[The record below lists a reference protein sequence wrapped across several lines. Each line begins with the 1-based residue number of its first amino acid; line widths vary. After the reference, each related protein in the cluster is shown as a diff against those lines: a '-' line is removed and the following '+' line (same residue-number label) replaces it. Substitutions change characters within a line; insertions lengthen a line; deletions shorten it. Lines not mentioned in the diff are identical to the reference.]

1 MKAKDLRAR
10 STEDLRELEA
20 SLKKDL
26 FSQRMKNFTNQLD
39 DTSLLRKAR
48 RDIAR
53 IEGIINQ
60 RNGEAKASAES
71 GGKAS

>member
-53 IEGIINQ
+53 IEGIIKE
-60 RNGEAKASAES
+60 RKSEPTASA